1 MYPLIDLHCHLD
13 LYDNPHKVASLCDA
27 SSYILSVTTTPKA
40 WFGTKKLAE
49 NYKIKNIF
57 WYLLLFTKSL
67 DL

>member
-49 NYKIKNIF
+49 NNKRIQK
-57 WYLLLFTKSL
+57 
-67 DL
+67 